1 MLSRDEVQR
10 MADEVVSELGS
21 DYAET
26 IYQEAFLV
34 ELRLIRGY
42 QDYDRERVL
51 PVAYKKQTVGCVR
64 ADVVLRK
71 DSEEI
76 VLEMKI
82 GSEDDTKEKIK
93 NELRTYLRAMNVQ
106 DGKSRRGFV
115 VTFPCTANKKQA
127 EAPGT
132 TATVEEVTD
141 EEQHIGAAGQ
151 LSGAVEKLLRVV
163 SKV

>member
-1 MLSRDEVQR
+1 MLSRDEIQSI
-10 MADEVVSELGS
+10 ADEVVRGLGS

-34 ELRLIRGY
+34 ELRLRGY
-42 QDYDRERVL
+42 QDYDRERML
-51 PVAYKKQTVGCVR
+51 PVMYKKQSVGCLR
-64 ADVVLRK
+64 ADVVVRK

-93 NELRTYLRAMNVQ
+93 NELRAYLRAMNVE
-106 DGKSRRGFV
+106 DGKSRKGFV
-115 VTFPCTANKKQA
+115 VTFPCTANKRQA
-127 EAPGT
+127 EAPAT
-132 TATVEEVTD
+132 NATVEEVTAED
-141 EEQHIGAAGQ
+141 EHAGTVGQ
-151 LSGAVEKLLRVV
+151 LSTAVEKLLRVV

>member
-10 MADEVVSELGS
+10 IADEVVSELGS

-34 ELRLIRGY
+34 ELRLRGY

-51 PVAYKKQTVGCVR
+51 PVTYKKQTVGCVR

-93 NELRTYLRAMNVQ
+93 NELRSYLRAMNVQ
-106 DGKSRRGFV
+106 DGKSRKGFV
-115 VTFPCTANKKQA
+115 VTFPCTANKRQA
-127 EAPGT
+127 ETPGT
-132 TATVEEVTD
+132 TATVEEVSV
-141 EEQHIGAAGQ
+141 EERHVGTVGQ
-151 LSGAVEKLLRVV
+151 LSGAVETLLRVV

>member
-10 MADEVVSELGS
+10 IADEVVSELGS

-26 IYQEAFLV
+26 VYQEAFLV
-34 ELRLIRGY
+34 ELRLRGY

-51 PVAYKKQTVGCVR
+51 PVTYKKQTVGCVR

-82 GSEDDTKEKIK
+82 GSEDDIKEKIK

-127 EAPGT
+127 ETPGT
-132 TATVEEVTD
+132 TATVEEVTV
-141 EEQHIGAAGQ
+141 EEQHIGAAG
-151 LSGAVEKLLRVV
+151 LSGAVGKLLRVV

>member
-1 MLSRDEVQR
+1 MLSKDEVQR
-10 MADEVVSELGS
+10 IADDVVGELGS

-34 ELRLIRGY
+34 ELRLRGY

-51 PVAYKKQTVGCVR
+51 PVTYKKQTVGCVR

-71 DSEEI
+71 DSEEV

-93 NELRTYLRAMNVQ
+93 NELRAYLRAMNVQ
-106 DGKSRRGFV
+106 DGKSRKGFV

-127 EAPGT
+127 EAPAT
-132 TATVEEVTD
+132 AATVEEVIV
-141 EEQHIGAAGQ
+141 EEPRAGAGG
-151 LSGAVEKLLRVV
+151 LSDAVGKLLRVV

>member
-10 MADEVVSELGS
+10 IADEVVSELRS

-34 ELRLIRGY
+34 ELRLRGY

-51 PVAYKKQTVGCVR
+51 PVTYKKQTVGCVR

-93 NELRTYLRAMNVQ
+93 NELRSYLRAMNVQ
-106 DGKSRRGFV
+106 GREESKRFCRDIPLYCQQEAGRG
-115 VTFPCTANKKQA
+115 TGNYCDC
-127 EAPGT
+127 GRS
-132 TATVEEVTD
+132 D
-141 EEQHIGAAGQ
+141 C
-151 LSGAVEKLLRVV
+151 
-163 SKV
+163 

>member
-10 MADEVVSELGS
+10 IADEVVSELGS

-26 IYQEAFLV
+26 IYQEAFLA
-34 ELRLIRGY
+34 ELRLRGY

-51 PVAYKKQTVGCVR
+51 PVTYKKQTVGCVR

-106 DGKSRRGFV
+106 DGKSRKGFV

-127 EAPGT
+127 ETPGT
-132 TATVEEVTD
+132 TATVEEVTV
-141 EEQHIGAAGQ
+141 EEQHVGTAAQ
-151 LSGAVEKLLRVV
+151 LSGAVGKLLRVV

>member
-1 MLSRDEVQR
+1 MLIRDEVQR
-10 MADEVVSELGS
+10 IADEVVSELGS

-34 ELRLIRGY
+34 ELRLRGY

-51 PVAYKKQTVGCVR
+51 PVTYKKQTVGCVR

-132 TATVEEVTD
+132 TATVEEVSV
-141 EEQHIGAAGQ
+141 EERHIGAAG

>member
-1 MLSRDEVQR
+1 MLSKDEVQR
-10 MADEVVSELGS
+10 IADDVVSELGS

-34 ELRLIRGY
+34 ELRLRGY

-51 PVAYKKQTVGCVR
+51 PVTYKKQTVGCVR

-71 DSEEI
+71 DSEEV

-82 GSEDDTKEKIK
+82 GSEDDTKDKIK
-93 NELRTYLRAMNVQ
+93 NELRAYLRAMNVQ
-106 DGKSRRGFV
+106 DGKSRKGFV

-132 TATVEEVTD
+132 TATVEEVSI
-141 EEQHIGAAGQ
+141 EEQRA
-151 LSGAVEKLLRVV
+151 GAVGLSDAVGKLLRVV
-163 SKV
+163 SKG

>member
-1 MLSRDEVQR
+1 MLSRDEVQGI
-10 MADEVVSELGS
+10 ADEVVSELGS

-34 ELRLIRGY
+34 ELRLRGY

-51 PVAYKKQTVGCVR
+51 PVTYKKQTVGCVR

-115 VTFPCTANKKQA
+115 VTFPCTANKKHS

-132 TATVEEVTD
+132 TATVEEVTV
-141 EEQHIGAAGQ
+141 EEQHIGAAG
-151 LSGAVEKLLRVV
+151 LSGAVEKLFRVV

>member
-10 MADEVVSELGS
+10 IADEVVSELRS

-34 ELRLIRGY
+34 ELRLRGY

-51 PVAYKKQTVGCVR
+51 PVTYKKQTVGCVR

-93 NELRTYLRAMNVQ
+93 NELRSYLRAMNVQ
-106 DGKSRRGFV
+106 DGKSRKGFV

-127 EAPGT
+127 ETPGT
-132 TATVEEVTD
+132 TATVEEVTC
-141 EEQHIGAAGQ
+141 
-151 LSGAVEKLLRVV
+151 
-163 SKV
+163 

>member
-1 MLSRDEVQR
+1 MLSGDEVQR
-10 MADEVVSELGS
+10 IADEVVSELGS

-34 ELRLIRGY
+34 ELRLRGY

-51 PVAYKKQTVGCVR
+51 PVTYKKQTVGCVR

-93 NELRTYLRAMNVQ
+93 NELRSYLRAMNVQ
-106 DGKSRRGFV
+106 DGKSRKGFV
-115 VTFPCTANKKQA
+115 VTFPCTANKRQA
-127 EAPGT
+127 ETPGT
-132 TATVEEVTD
+132 TATVEEVSV
-141 EEQHIGAAGQ
+141 EERHVGTVGQ
-151 LSGAVEKLLRVV
+151 LSGAVETLLRVV